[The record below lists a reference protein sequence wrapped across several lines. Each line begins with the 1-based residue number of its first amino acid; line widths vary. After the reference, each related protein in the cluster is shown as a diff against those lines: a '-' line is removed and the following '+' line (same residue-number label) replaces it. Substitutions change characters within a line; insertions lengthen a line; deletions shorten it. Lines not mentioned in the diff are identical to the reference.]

1 MILIDFN
8 LGYLAEKTLEE
19 FQRNTQLM
27 PSCSNGLCVY
37 QHLGE
42 CLALGG
48 QLDLSDIDRL
58 PSNMS
63 ETAVT
68 GAFVKHNFCYVT
80 NKGKPSFEDKAICE
94 AALTRIGKMVDMN
107 TSIDY
112 ASENMKRIV
121 VKENKI
127 MSLDENEITGPVL
140 CKSSTAMRSVE
151 HLLMLIKTG
160 LIPIWNKLVSLFN
173 IFRSNYIKNMI
184 KEVEECGNSKI
195 NFTSMSKQHAECIA
209 EMLKVRVKRS
219 SLLSYLLGDGRQLD
233 ELSSTLISITKK
245 INKNTNK
252 FLTNEKSLV
261 LNQQITSAN
270 IEKLSRAAKFSNLE
284 KLALMHKLTEE
295 LHSVQATSYNNAI
308 VVSNLV
314 ELEHIEQILNKFFE
328 IIPKIMLHEN
338 STTCTSIGAI
348 TGCINN
354 SESLVFLSNK
364 GHLKL
369 SLSMQALQ
377 SEETNLLS
385 CIPNLTKMQISQL
398 HGRHGIKDKSTI
410 ILDDYVIEIVDLKKE
425 KVVNSEKRKIT
436 NDELINGNI
445 FITKAGNN
453 IGVSC
458 VKPELLFQGNTKIN
472 CTTSVTFVPRD
483 LPVISS
489 TGIVAEH
496 INLKPKIYF
505 GLDFVTSPADRTF
518 LNDEENKTS
527 TVPLNELVWNG
538 ITALEPPQLI
548 GFTVGISTVL
558 LVALLV
564 LCCFCYCCCNKV
576 CNQYCCRSGPQQ
588 AVVEVRTHQQPQSI
602 EDPAP
607 KQEARKL
614 TILKNLFSKVNPE
627 TESSQTKSEESTV

>member
-19 FQRNTQLM
+19 FQKNTLLM
-27 PSCSNGLCVY
+27 PDCSNDLCVY
-37 QHLGE
+37 QHIGE

-58 PSNMS
+58 PSYMS

-68 GAFVKHNFCYVT
+68 GAFVKHNFCYVS
-80 NKGKPSFEDKAICE
+80 NKGKPSFEDKAVCE
-94 AALTRIGKMVDMN
+94 AALTRIGDIADMN
-107 TSIDY
+107 ISVDY
-112 ASENMKRIV
+112 ASETMQRIV
-121 VKENKI
+121 VKENTI
-127 MSLDENEITGPVL
+127 MSLDESSVTGPVL
-140 CKSSTAMRSVE
+140 CKSSAAMRSVE
-151 HLLMLIKTG
+151 HLLMLVKTG

-173 IFRSNYIKNMI
+173 IFRSNYINDMI
-184 KEVEECGNSKI
+184 KEVEKCGNSKI

-233 ELSSTLISITKK
+233 ELSSTLISITEK

-314 ELEHIEQILNKFFE
+314 ELEHIEQLLNKFFE
-328 IIPKIMLHEN
+328 IIPKIVLHDN

-354 SESLVFLSNK
+354 SESLVFLAAN

-377 SEETNLLS
+377 SEESYFLS
-385 CIPNLTKMQISQL
+385 CIPDLTKNEISKL
-398 HGRHGIKDKSTI
+398 HGKHGVKDKSTI
-410 ILDDYVIEIVDLKKE
+410 ILDNYVIEIEDLKKK
-425 KVVNSEKRKIT
+425 KVVNSEKRKMT
-436 NDELINGNI
+436 NEDLVNENI
-445 FITKAGNN
+445 FVTKAENK

-472 CTTSVTFVPRD
+472 CTTLVTFVPRN

-489 TGIVAEH
+489 TGTVTEN

-505 GLDFVTSPADRTF
+505 GLDFVSSPADRTF

-527 TVPLNELVWNG
+527 TVPLNELVWDS
-538 ITALEPPQLI
+538 IAALEPPQLL
-548 GFTVGISTVL
+548 GFSVGISTIF
-558 LVALLV
+558 LVALLI
-564 LCCFCYCCCNKV
+564 LCCFCYCCCNKI
-576 CNQYCCRSGPQQ
+576 CMESCCRSGQQ
-588 AVVEVRTHQQPQSI
+588 KTVVEVRTQQQPQSI
-602 EDPAP
+602 EEPAP
-607 KQEARKL
+607 KPESRKL

-627 TESSQTKSEESTV
+627 TESSQTESEESTL